1 VLYYFI
7 NLSAFFKAFVQHS
20 HYNLHNKVTAAGLLV
35 ALGIIFG
42 DIGTSPLYVLNAIIG
57 KQAVQPDLIYGSL
70 SCIFW
75 TLTMQT
81 TLKYVV
87 LTLRADNKG
96 EGGIFALYTLVKKT
110 KVKWLLVPAVIGGSA
125 LLADGIITPPISVSS
140 AIEGLPNLTD
150 NSITWIVI
158 GIITGLFMI
167 QQFGTLSVGKLFG
180 PVMLAWFLMIGT
192 LGAIHVFGDL
202 GLFKALNPYYA
213 IHLLTEHKEGYLILG
228 GVFLCTTGA
237 EALYSDLGHCGRK
250 NVRRSWIFVKTMLVI
265 NYFGQGAWLLT
276 NKAGQSLAVY
286 KTDAAGNFRL
296 DEHGDKILDH
306 FLNPFYE
313 MMPHWFLYPGI
324 AIATMATIVASQ
336 ALISGSFTLIN
347 EAMRLNFWPKLRIK
361 YPTETKG
368 QLYVPAVN
376 WFLFAGC
383 IGMVLIFGKS
393 ANMQHAYG
401 LAIILTMLMTT
412 TLLTYYLILK
422 RYNWIFISLFLMAY
436 LFIEGSFL
444 AANLNKFF
452 DGGWITLLIASVLV
466 CVMLVWYF
474 ARKIRN
480 RYVEFVKVNDYLP
493 LIADLNKDLSVP
505 KYATH
510 LVYLTSA
517 DKVDEIE
524 QKVIY
529 SILQKQPKR
538 ADTYWFVHVDVK
550 DEPYRMDYKVTKL
563 LQDDIIRIDFKIGFR
578 VAPRVNRM
586 FRQVVQEMVSKHEVD
601 ITSRYESL
609 NRNNV
614 IGDFKFI
621 VIEKFLSLE
630 NDLPFTDKIILDIYF
645 VLKHLSLS
653 EERAFGLDTSSVYVE
668 KFPLIVAP
676 AKVLNLNRLE

>member
-1 VLYYFI
+1 MQPPG
-7 NLSAFFKAFVQHS
+7 QHRQ
-20 HYNLHNKVTAAGLLV
+20 LDKVTSAGLLV
-35 ALGIIFG
+35 TLGIIFG
-42 DIGTSPLYVLNAIIG
+42 DIGTSPLYVMQAIIG
-57 KQAVQPDLIYGSL
+57 VPVIQANVVLGGL

-96 EGGIFALYTLVKKT
+96 EGGIFALYALVKKT

-140 AIEGLPNLTD
+140 AIEGLPGLSD
-150 NSITWIVI
+150 NTITWIVI
-158 GIITGLFMI
+158 AILTSLFMI
-167 QQFGTLSVGKLFG
+167 QQFGTRSIGNLFG
-180 PVMLAWFLMIGT
+180 PVMLLWFVMIGT
-192 LGAIHVFGDL
+192 LGFIHVCGMPSV
-202 GLFKALNPYYA
+202 FKALNPYYA
-213 IHLLTEHKEGYLILG
+213 FKLLTGHKEGYLVLG
-228 GVFLCTTGA
+228 AVFLCTTGA

-250 NVRRSWIFVKTMLVI
+250 NVRISWIFVKTMLVI
-265 NYFGQGAWLLT
+265 NYFGQGAWLLSKEGT
-276 NKAGQSLAVY
+276 SLAVW
-286 KTDAAGNFRL
+286 KTDAAGNFL
-296 DEHGDKILDH
+296 TDKEGHRILDH
-306 FLNPFYE
+306 LISPFYE
-313 MMPHWFLYPGI
+313 LMPPWFLYMGIGI
-324 AIATMATIVASQ
+324 ATLATIVASQ
-336 ALISGSFTLIN
+336 ALISGSFSIIN
-347 EAMRLNFWPKLRIK
+347 EAMRLNFWPKVRIK

-368 QLYVPAVN
+368 QLYIPSVN
-376 WFLFAGC
+376 WLLCAGC
-383 IGMVLIFGKS
+383 IAIVLALGKS
-393 ANMQHAYG
+393 ENMQHAYG

-412 TLLTYYLILK
+412 TLLTYYLVLK
-422 RYNWIFISLFLMAY
+422 RYNRLFISICLMVY

-444 AANLNKFF
+444 AANLNKFLE
-452 DGGWITLLIASVLV
+452 GGWITLMIASVLV
-466 CVMLVWYF
+466 FVMLTWYF

-493 LIADLNKDLSVP
+493 MLADLNRDLTIP

-517 DKVDEIE
+517 DKTDEIE
-524 QKVIY
+524 AKVIY

-550 DEPYRMDYKVTKL
+550 DEPYRMDYKVTKML
-563 LQDDIIRIDFKIGFR
+563 HDDIIRIDFKLGFR
-578 VAPRVNRM
+578 IAPRVNRM
-586 FRQVVQEMVSKHEVD
+586 FRQVVQDMVSRHEVD

-609 NRNNV
+609 NKNNV

-630 NDLPFTDKIILDIYF
+630 NDLPFLDKVILDVYF

-653 EERAFGLDTSSVYVE
+653 EERAFGLDTSSVTVE

-676 AKVLNLNRLE
+676 AKELNLRRIE